1 MKRKIEVIYF
11 VFGCIWMIIYPFL
24 SMMVGI
30 IKIMPFYMELYV
42 NNPGKN
48 TIAMGLFPDLLILLF
63 SFFEATLIFYVIL
76 NQCYLRNKNIDI
88 RKQIIKAFLFS
99 SIGTVSYTHLC
110 RIQIG

>member
-48 TIAMGLFPDLLILLF
+48 TIAMGLFTDLLILLF

-88 RKQIIKAFLFS
+88 RKQIIKAFF
-99 SIGTVSYTHLC
+99 V
-110 RIQIG
+110 